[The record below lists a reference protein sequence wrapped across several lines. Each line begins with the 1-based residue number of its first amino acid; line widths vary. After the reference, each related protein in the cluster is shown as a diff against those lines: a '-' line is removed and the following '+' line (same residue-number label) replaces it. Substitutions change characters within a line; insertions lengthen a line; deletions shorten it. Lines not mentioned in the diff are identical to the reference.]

1 MSQNP
6 VSLQLPVAAVVDIDE
21 ATRDFASLDL
31 LRPRFSRLRQLITR
45 AEDTEMAL
53 GSDIYTTILEGY
65 AIAKVAGKGAA
76 LDELRANAAV
86 RFAGQGRR
94 KAQKATGSV

>member
-31 LRPRFSRLRQLITR
+31 LRPRFSPLRQL
-45 AEDTEMAL
+45 MPPQ
-53 GSDIYTTILEGY
+53 G
-65 AIAKVAGKGAA
+65 AK
-76 LDELRANAAV
+76 EN
-86 RFAGQGRR
+86 RFGL
-94 KAQKATGSV
+94 TLSVFNFLVNRLCFGMN

>member
-1 MSQNP
+1 
-6 VSLQLPVAAVVDIDE
+6 
-21 ATRDFASLDL
+21 
-31 LRPRFSRLRQLITR
+31 
-45 AEDTEMAL
+45 MAL